1 MKGLIYLFSILLLL
15 SACHT
20 DRKDVAITLYQEGKR
35 MEVAGRPDSAVYRY
49 RKAITLLDGLEY
61 DEWSGRI
68 QNDLGNVL
76 LDYALYDRARDA
88 YRQASL
94 HCAYLTDKTLLSAS
108 YRGLGKSYYLQE
120 NYPKALEYFLRAF
133 RLPADQVNDEERS
146 SVYNN
151 LSNVY
156 LQLKDYRKALRY
168 NRQAIHFTRDSLKIY
183 RNYSVRGKLFTL
195 IQQYDSAYYY
205 LLQGSRSGNA
215 RIRSSCFYKLSEMPG
230 QAGMSDSMRY
240 QYLTKAQILSDSIE
254 DTRKIALITEAE
266 YSHVLMQLKDE
277 ENSKL
282 LRVVLLFAGL
292 CVILGGYGGW
302 RYKRKVSLHR
312 KQMAEL
318 YSQNEVKSA
327 VRAQENTNREKQI
340 IAIISGIGR
349 SCVGKFVKNTYYK
362 ELRSKLEAEA
372 CCFTYA
378 EQEELQKI
386 ICKEFEQYIQQL
398 SVIINLSANDAL
410 LCCLSV
416 LGFTTKECAV
426 CRGVSPE
433 TIRSQRTRIK
443 KKTPKTFLDNGVFQT
458 IFGEE

>member
-1 MKGLIYLFSILLLL
+1 MKIIIYLFSILLLL

-20 DRKDVAITLYQEGKR
+20 DRRDTALKLYREGKR
-35 MEVAGRPDSAVYRY
+35 MAESGRPDSAVYKY
-49 RKAITLLDGLEY
+49 RKAAALLDDMEF
-61 DEWSGRI
+61 DELSGQI

-88 YRQASL
+88 YQQASR
-94 HCAYLTDKTLLSAS
+94 HGARVEDKTLLSVS
-108 YRGLGKSYYLQE
+108 YRGLGKSYYFQG

-133 RLPADQVNDEERS
+133 RLPDDKVNDEERS

-156 LQLKDYRKALRY
+156 LQVKNYGKALCC
-168 NRQAIHFTRDSLKIY
+168 NQHAIRLTRDSMKIY
-183 RNYSVRGKLFTL
+183 RNYSVRGKLYTL

-205 LLQGSRSGNA
+205 LLQGSRSENA
-215 RIRSSCFYKLSEMPG
+215 RIQSSCFYKLSELPE
-230 QAGMSDSMRY
+230 QAGMTDSMRY
-240 QYLTKAQILSDSIE
+240 QYLTKAQLLSDSIE

-266 YSHVLMQLKDE
+266 YAHVLMQLKDE

-282 LRVVLLFAGL
+282 LRVVILFAIL
-292 CVILGGYGGW
+292 CIILGGYGGL
-302 RYKRKVSLHR
+302 RYKRKVKLHR
-312 KQMAEL
+312 KHIAEL
-318 YSQNEVKSA
+318 YSQNEVKSEE
-327 VRAQENTNREKQI
+327 RAQDITNREKQI
-340 IAIISGIGR
+340 IAIISGVGR
-349 SCVGKFVKNTYYK
+349 SCVNKFVRNACYD
-362 ELRSKLEAEA
+362 ELRKKLKQEE
-372 CCFTYA
+372 CSFTYS
-378 EQEELQKI
+378 EQEKLQKI
-386 ICKEFEQYIQQL
+386 ISKEFEQYIQQL
-398 SVIINLSANDAL
+398 SVVINLSANDAL

-443 KKTPKTFLDNGVFQT
+443 KKIPKTFLDNGLFQT

>member
-61 DEWSGRI
+61 DEWSSRI

-88 YRQASL
+88 YQQALQHSI
-94 HCAYLTDKTLLSAS
+94 YITDKTLLSAS

-120 NYPKALEYFLRAF
+120 DYPKALEYFLRAF
-133 RLPADQVNDEERS
+133 RLPDDQVKDEERS

-156 LQLKDYRKALRY
+156 LQLKDYHKALCY
-168 NRQAIHFTRDSLKIY
+168 NQQAIRLTRDSLKIY

-195 IQQYDSAYYY
+195 VQQYDSAYYY
-205 LLQGSRSGNA
+205 LLQASRSNNA
-215 RIRSSCFYKLSEMPG
+215 RIQSSCFYKLSEIPV
-230 QAGMSDSMRY
+230 QAGMPDSMRY
-240 QYLTKAQILSDSIE
+240 QYLTKAQSLSDSIE

-282 LRVVLLFAGL
+282 LCLVLLFAGL
-292 CVILGGYGGW
+292 CIILGGYGAG

-318 YSQNEVKSA
+318 YSQHEVKSEA
-327 VRAQENTNREKQI
+327 RAQENTNREKQI
-340 IAIISGIGR
+340 IGIISGIGR
-349 SCVGKFVKNTYYK
+349 SCVGKFVGNAYYK
-362 ELRSKLEAEA
+362 ELRGKLQQEA
-372 CCFTYA
+372 CCFTYT
-378 EQEELQKI
+378 EQEKLQKI
-386 ICKEFEQYIQQL
+386 ISKEFEQYIQQL

-443 KKTPKTFLDNGVFQT
+443 KKTPKTFLDNGLFQA